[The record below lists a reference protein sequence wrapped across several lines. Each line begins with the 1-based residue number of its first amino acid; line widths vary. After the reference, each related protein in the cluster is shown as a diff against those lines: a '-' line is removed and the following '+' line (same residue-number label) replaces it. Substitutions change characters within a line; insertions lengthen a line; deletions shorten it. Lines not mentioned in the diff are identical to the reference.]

1 MKKLVSVAA
10 LMGFMMACGGGDK
23 PAPKADD
30 KVAEPVKTEE
40 AAEMEEPAKTEEA
53 PAAAEAPAGDADF
66 DAKSDEDKKKTL
78 MELGEKVYLSGGS
91 GGVACST
98 CHQANGEGLPPSFP
112 PLKGQGEFM
121 GDCKTHAG
129 YVINGLQGEIEVGGV
144 KYNGVMPAQAN
155 LSDLEIA
162 AVITYERMSWGN
174 DFGMCSP
181 ADVAAAR

>member
-23 PAPKADD
+23 PAPEADKAAEPA
-30 KVAEPVKTEE
+30 KTEEAATTEEPVKTEE
-40 AAEMEEPAKTEEA
+40 AAE
-53 PAAAEAPAGDADF
+53 APAGEAAGGDF
-66 DAKSDEDKKKTL
+66 DAMSDEEKMKTL
-78 MELGEKVYLSGGS
+78 MELGEKVYLTGGS

-112 PLKGQGEFM
+112 PLKGQGDFM
-121 GDCKTHAG
+121 GDCKKHAG
-129 YVINGLQGEIEVGGV
+129 YVINGLQGEIDVGGV

-174 DFGMCSP
+174 DYGMCSP